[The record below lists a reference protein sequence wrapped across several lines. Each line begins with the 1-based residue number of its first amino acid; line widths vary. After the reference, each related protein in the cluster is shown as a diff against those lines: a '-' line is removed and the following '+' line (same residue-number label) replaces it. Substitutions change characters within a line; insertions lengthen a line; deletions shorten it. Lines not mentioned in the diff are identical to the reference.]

1 MRGAEIIAA
10 KSTELS
16 GATIDAL
23 VRNKPMGMG
32 LRCGNCSDGGKAN
45 NALRFDAGEI
55 QL

>member
-16 GATIDAL
+16 GATIDAS
-23 VRNKPMGMG
+23 VRNKPMG
-32 LRCGNCSDGGKAN
+32 LRCGNCNDGGKAN